1 MKKKYTP
8 AVLHALSCLGRNIQ
22 VARKRRRMP
31 VADFAARIGVSVPT
45 VVRLEK
51 GDPGVSTGCLARALR
66 ALGEMHR
73 LEELLDVATDDAGLA
88 MAASEL
94 PKRIRKRRVHVGD
107 VRPVPAEAG
116 DMPAVAEGTGTAF

>member
-1 MKKKYTP
+1 MKKQYTP

-22 VARKRRRMP
+22 IARKRRRMP

-116 DMPAVAEGTGTAF
+116 ETPAVAEATGTAF

>member
-1 MKKKYTP
+1 MTRTHTP

-22 VARKRRRMP
+22 IARKRRRMP
-31 VADFAARIGVSVPT
+31 VADFAARTGVSVPT
-45 VVRLEK
+45 IVRLER
-51 GDPGVSTGCLARALR
+51 GDPGVSTGCLAKALR

-73 LEELLDVATDDAGLA
+73 LEELLDMAGDDAGLA

-107 VRPVPAEAG
+107 ADDGPA
-116 DMPAVAEGTGTAF
+116 GTAF